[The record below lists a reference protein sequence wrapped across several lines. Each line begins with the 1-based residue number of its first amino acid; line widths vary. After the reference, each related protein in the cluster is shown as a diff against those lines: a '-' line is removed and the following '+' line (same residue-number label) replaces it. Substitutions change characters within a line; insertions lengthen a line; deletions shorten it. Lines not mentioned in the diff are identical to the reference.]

1 MLKFKVTG
9 LPEQPFN
16 LEWWKPTQI
25 EWAPVLL
32 KDHEAPWRSES
43 DPTTGRPWAPLSR
56 KYGDRKQKKWPGAPI
71 LRASGAMQDG
81 AVIQPWQQGFR
92 VQTTSYGAYHQFGTS
107 KMPARPWVG
116 IPDKSL
122 EQIVP
127 ISWKNILPPKD

>member
-9 LPEQPFN
+9 LPAQPFN
-16 LEWWKPTQI
+16 LGWWKPTQV
-25 EWAPVLL
+25 EWAPTLL
-32 KDHEAPWRSES
+32 KDHQAPWRSES
-43 DPTTGRPWAPLSR
+43 DPTTGRPWVPLSR

-81 AVIQPWQQGFR
+81 AIIQPWRQGFR

-127 ISWKNILPPKD
+127 IAWKNILPSKN